1 MPEGVSPLVLIWLR
15 GSAWWKGMQGLR
27 GSKLTQRIAAIVG
40 PSIEAGGFELVRV
53 KLTGG
58 EPQTLQIMAERI
70 DGGQMTVEHCAE
82 ISRLVSALIDVEDP
96 IAGAY
101 TLELSSPGIDR
112 PLVREKDFERFAGYE
127 ARLETTAPVDG
138 RRRFRGRLDGIGE
151 AGVRIAVDGITAVV
165 PFEMIDRAKLVM
177 TGELLAA
184 SAGKAQEKQE

>member
-1 MPEGVSPLVLIWLR
+1 M
-15 GSAWWKGMQGLR
+15 R
-27 GSKLTQRIAAIVG
+27 GSKLTQRIAAIVA

-70 DGGQMTVEHCAE
+70 DGGQMTAAHCAE
-82 ISRLVSALIDVEDP
+82 ISRSVSALLDVEDP
-96 IAGAY
+96 IASAY
-101 TLELSSPGIDR
+101 TLEVSSPGIDR

-127 ARLETTAPVDG
+127 ARLETTAPIDG

-177 TGELLAA
+177 TDELLAA
-184 SAGKAQEKQE
+184 GTGKAQEKQE

>member
-1 MPEGVSPLVLIWLR
+1 M
-15 GSAWWKGMQGLR
+15 R
-27 GSKLTQRIAAIVG
+27 GSKRTQRIAAIVA

-53 KLTGG
+53 KLSGG
-58 EPQTLQIMAERI
+58 EPQILQIMGERI

-82 ISRLVSALIDVEDP
+82 ISRLVSALLDVEDP

-101 TLELSSPGIDR
+101 TLEVSSPGIDR

-127 ARLETTAPVDG
+127 ARLETTAPIDG

-177 TGELLAA
+177 TDELLAA
-184 SAGKAQEKQE
+184 SAGKTQEKQD

>member
-1 MPEGVSPLVLIWLR
+1 M
-15 GSAWWKGMQGLR
+15 KGLR

-40 PSIEAGGFELVRV
+40 SSIEAGGFELVRV

-58 EPQTLQIMAERI
+58 EPQSLQIMAERI
-70 DGGQMTVEHCAE
+70 DGRQMTVEHCAE
-82 ISRLVSALIDVEDP
+82 ISRLVSALLDVEDP
-96 IAGAY
+96 IVGAY
-101 TLELSSPGIDR
+101 TLEVSSPGIDR

-151 AGVRIAVDGITAVV
+151 TGVRIAVDGTVAVV

-177 TGELLAA
+177 TDELLAA
-184 SAGKAQEKQE
+184 SAGKVPEKHQ